1 MLGATNGNICNLFR
15 CADPL
20 IENPRL
26 RLGLDL
32 RLQQQKIHPKTRH
45 IFVTQD
51 KGFWNFKAM
60 EFNLRDYKGWEKKI
74 STWLSER
81 TLVHCL
87 NQCFNQWMPDRLSL
101 IINFFVIWSMV
112 FLLIPEFS
120 VASVHLHQSWNII
133 Q

>member
-51 KGFWNFKAM
+51 KGF
-60 EFNLRDYKGWEKKI
+60 
-74 STWLSER
+74 
-81 TLVHCL
+81 
-87 NQCFNQWMPDRLSL
+87 
-101 IINFFVIWSMV
+101 
-112 FLLIPEFS
+112 
-120 VASVHLHQSWNII
+120 
-133 Q
+133 